1 MNSVK
6 AFFAAI
12 GAWFVRAGIAVGK
25 WFKNWFVPV
34 DGKAIIPVRIGRW
47 VKSLFV
53 ATDGKEAGF
62 VTLYKKDG
70 TKSFIAA
77 LISILA
83 GFLVGLVIM
92 IIMSIVLGKG
102 AVQVWNGIRVLLG
115 GAFFDGDSSAIT
127 FGFNGESLGDMLLRA
142 TPLLMTGLSV
152 AIAFKTGLF
161 NIGAPGQYLMGTMG
175 SLLTALSIPV
185 SSPFGGFCVW
195 LLAVI
200 VGMLAGALW
209 GAIPGLFK
217 ALLGVNEVIVC
228 IMTNWI
234 AANLVSW
241 VFSATN
247 FQNSG
252 TGKFGYIVPTETN
265 QVCNPKLGMDVL
277 FAGSWADG
285 SILIAIVL
293 AVVVFVVLNK
303 TTFGFE
309 LKSCGANR
317 NASLYSGMQVKRN
330 IVLSMAIAGGLAGLG
345 ASFYYLNGK
354 TEFVWQTSMSLPAVG
369 FNGIPVA
376 LLASSNPVGVI
387 FAALFMAYLDVGGSK
402 LTMVTSFNEHLASI
416 IVAVIVYF
424 AGFSK
429 LIKEVLS
436 NNKKNNSTQPTTT
449 NAVNISATEEAK

>member
-161 NIGAPGQYLMGTMG
+161 NIGAPGQFLMGTMT
-175 SLLTALSIPV
+175 SLVVALGIPV
-185 SSPFGGFCVW
+185 TTTFGGFCVW
-195 LLAVI
+195 L
-200 VGMLAGALW
+200 
-209 GAIPGLFK
+209 
-217 ALLGVNEVIVC
+217 C
-228 IMTNWI
+228 
-234 AANLVSW
+234 
-241 VFSATN
+241 
-247 FQNSG
+247 
-252 TGKFGYIVPTETN
+252 
-265 QVCNPKLGMDVL
+265 
-277 FAGSWADG
+277 
-285 SILIAIVL
+285 
-293 AVVVFVVLNK
+293 
-303 TTFGFE
+303 
-309 LKSCGANR
+309 
-317 NASLYSGMQVKRN
+317 
-330 IVLSMAIAGGLAGLG
+330 
-345 ASFYYLNGK
+345 
-354 TEFVWQTSMSLPAVG
+354 
-369 FNGIPVA
+369 
-376 LLASSNPVGVI
+376 
-387 FAALFMAYLDVGGSK
+387 FAACWQARCGVQYRGCSRHCWV
-402 LTMVTSFNEHLASI
+402 
-416 IVAVIVYF
+416 
-424 AGFSK
+424 
-429 LIKEVLS
+429 
-436 NNKKNNSTQPTTT
+436 
-449 NAVNISATEEAK
+449 